1 MQMKKKI
8 KEEIKILQGELL
20 MKDELLQQLNS
31 ECRELKQELVKSRKK
46 EEKANYLNTT
56 LMNQQVRCENHY
68 LVFFLAFLLITKML
82 AELLRSRIGS

>member
-1 MQMKKKI
+1 MKKKI

-56 LMNQQVRCENHY
+56 LMNQQVR
-68 LVFFLAFLLITKML
+68 K
-82 AELLRSRIGS
+82 